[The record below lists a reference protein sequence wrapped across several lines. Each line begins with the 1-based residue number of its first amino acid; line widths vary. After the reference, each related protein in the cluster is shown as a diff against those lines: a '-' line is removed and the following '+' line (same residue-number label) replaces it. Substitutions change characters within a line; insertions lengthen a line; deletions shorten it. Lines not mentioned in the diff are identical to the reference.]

1 MNRARLFLNKKG
13 PAYLALLKAGKL
25 RPVRCLFYAVIEI
38 WWTSVFEG
46 GKAHMFKPEQVG
58 KRTRYTYAKI
68 NEVLRCRICWTFSV
82 NRTNGSWRAVYK
94 IFSTIFLRLK
104 TIQVI

>member
-1 MNRARLFLNKKG
+1 MKKG
-13 PAYLALLKAGKL
+13 PCLFGVIKAGKL

-58 KRTRYTYAKI
+58 KRTRYT
-68 NEVLRCRICWTFSV
+68 
-82 NRTNGSWRAVYK
+82 
-94 IFSTIFLRLK
+94 
-104 TIQVI
+104 